1 MQTIWNFHFVF
12 SFWGRPHH
20 PAFQWGPA
28 RFSAD
33 FVAVFCTLVGMLALY
48 GQPCHFMK
56 EYRHMTALVPARRQ
70 ASYENWKTKKWA
82 QRLPFPPLLWCRHLA
97 TVSFPEG
104 SAATRD
110 LAVLAN
116 DHTGNE
122 AKCRTSSVIDF
133 SAAIWALP
141 LLKVFS
147 TSLIRWSNWTK
158 SSSAVGALIMAAV
171 PIRCAYLEKMEK
183 WKLERTP
190 LTLLRPILIWT
201 WKSYGYVLQ
210 NLRVD

>member
-1 MQTIWNFHFVF
+1 
-12 SFWGRPHH
+12 
-20 PAFQWGPA
+20 
-28 RFSAD
+28 
-33 FVAVFCTLVGMLALY
+33 
-48 GQPCHFMK
+48 
-56 EYRHMTALVPARRQ
+56 
-70 ASYENWKTKKWA
+70 
-82 QRLPFPPLLWCRHLA
+82 
-97 TVSFPEG
+97 
-104 SAATRD
+104 
-110 LAVLAN
+110 
-116 DHTGNE
+116 
-122 AKCRTSSVIDF
+122 
-133 SAAIWALP
+133 LP